1 MYIWDRCSCTL
12 RRVNVSVSDL
22 RAHLGDWL
30 DLVQAG
36 EDVLVT
42 ERGRPVVR
50 IVRVEAASM
59 LEQLH
64 RSGQLARP
72 TSPSRPTATGAK
84 RVRAK
89 APVADLVA
97 EQRR

>member
-1 MYIWDRCSCTL
+1 
-12 RRVNVSVSDL
+12 
-22 RAHLGDWL
+22 
-30 DLVQAG
+30 
-36 EDVLVT
+36 
-42 ERGRPVVR
+42 
-50 IVRVEAASM
+50 M

-72 TSPSRPTATGAK
+72 SSPSRPTATGAK